1 MTPLAQRIVRELT
14 LPTKA
19 RTFLA
24 PPEFPEF
31 AEAVRDA
38 HHFECSEIFEASKEF
53 VQTRGAIT
61 AALRSAFLPAPRTWI
76 EFRGDAGER
85 CGAILG
91 DVESP
96 ELGRGIWI
104 IAATEIRAL
113 EVGFLQGERFLPQS
127 SSVDADLMVSPF
139 VALLAMINTPR
150 VFGRR
155 QHMPHAGLQRKLAA
169 AQGMTGKFPLRAWTE
184 IKLEVRL
191 PRDESESGEH
201 VAVLTGRKCLH
212 FCRAHLRVQNGQIVF
227 VSSCWRG
234 DPSLGIK
241 RSRYSLIP
249 PRDGSPTKVFIP

>member
-1 MTPLAQRIVRELT
+1 MTPLAQSISRELT
-14 LPTKA
+14 VPMN
-19 RTFLA
+19 RRFFEA
-24 PPEFPEF
+24 PPGF
-31 AEAVRDA
+31 AIKVSEAHCFD
-38 HHFECSEIFEASKEF
+38 CSDVADTAFDIQESDNGIGTKTEAMF
-53 VQTRGAIT
+53 DGM
-61 AALRSAFLPAPRTWI
+61 FLPAPITW
-76 EFRGDAGER
+76 
-85 CGAILG
+85 
-91 DVESP
+91 VEWRAQS
-96 ELGRGIWI
+96 GR
-104 IAATEIRAL
+104 RQ
-113 EVGFLQGERFLPQS
+113 GFLLQQRSDGILLSQATPRCAAHICLLTKTTLTPVLGINVELAAAAGRLAVTF
-127 SSVDADLMVSPF
+127 
-139 VALLAMINTPR
+139 LAMINTPR

-201 VAVLTGRKCLH
+201 IAVLTGRKCLH

-249 PRDGSPTKVFIP
+249 PRDGSPPKVFIP

>member
-19 RTFLA
+19 RTYLA
-24 PPEFPEF
+24 PPMF
-31 AEAVRDA
+31 AEMVRDA

-53 VQTRGAIT
+53 VQTGPAMT

-91 DVESP
+91 DVEDP
-96 ELGRGIWI
+96 KLGRGIWI
-104 IAATEIRAL
+104 IAANEISAL
-113 EVGFLQGERFLPQS
+113 DVGLLQGERFLPA
-127 SSVDADLMVSPF
+127 SSVDADLIVSPF

-155 QHMPHAGLQRKLAA
+155 QHMPHAGLQRRLAA

-201 VAVLTGRKCLH
+201 IAVLTGRKCLH

-249 PRDGSPTKVFIP
+249 PRDGSPPKVFSP